1 MLLFHRYTNLVLT
14 FVFLLLSSFL
24 QVRRIKQFRAQMS
37 MARSRSSNT
46 LSTDGSKTITGNLI
60 HTAPPSPTG
69 LRQRISS
76 VVLGVKG
83 SMLTPRSSLTDLRL
97 GKDRE
102 FKQQNPVARLKLLLV
117 CCVDFIF
124 LGICP
129 SYVAIWRFIL
139 RGATKG

>member
-1 MLLFHRYTNLVLT
+1 
-14 FVFLLLSSFL
+14 
-24 QVRRIKQFRAQMS
+24 

-46 LSTDGSKTITGNLI
+46 LSTDGSKVITGNLI

-83 SMLTPRSSLTDLRL
+83 SMLTPSSPSTDLQLQL

-117 CCVDFIF
+117 RCVFLYIF
-124 LGICP
+124 
-129 SYVAIWRFIL
+129 
-139 RGATKG
+139 